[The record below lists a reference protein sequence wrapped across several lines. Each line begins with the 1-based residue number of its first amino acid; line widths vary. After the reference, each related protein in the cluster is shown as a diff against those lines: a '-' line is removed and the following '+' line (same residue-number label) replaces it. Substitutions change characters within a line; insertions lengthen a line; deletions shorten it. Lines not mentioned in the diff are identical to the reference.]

1 MKKALLFTLLLG
13 LSGFLTSQNTMAN
26 THIENSKQTISTL
39 SFKEI
44 MRTFYAERL
53 EKVFVVDDDI
63 TQLPYVGI
71 GKTEEYNLVAVMHPA
86 INYKGNDGLER
97 YFVLIEKV
105 EIDEDGN
112 LGNSCHAC
120 TAKADLLLFKKNI
133 DGEYQLI
140 SYSQDDELLP
150 SSYGRIHFDTESI
163 QKNIHLLGRNLY
175 GSFYEFT
182 YYNHGYSES
191 SWEILHFNENNFIKT
206 YNTYDNMNLLSG
218 ESNVGTFDDEDSPLA
233 FSYESSIQV
242 QNNQT
247 TYFPLN
253 IIFKGDKQLDN
264 GRITKYNTIQ
274 TIQYQPAIDKY
285 QIIK

>member
-13 LSGFLTSQNTMAN
+13 LSSFLTSQNTMAN
-26 THIENSKQTISTL
+26 THIENPKQTISTL

-53 EKVFVVDDDI
+53 EKVFVADDDI

-97 YFVLIEKV
+97 YFVIIEKV

-112 LGNSCHAC
+112 LGYACHAC
-120 TAKADLLLFKKNI
+120 TARADLLLFKQNTN
-133 DGEYQLI
+133 GEYQLI
-140 SYSQDDELLP
+140 SYSQNDNLLP
-150 SSYGRIHFDTESI
+150 SAYGRIHVDTETI
-163 QKNIHLLGRNLY
+163 QKNIRLLGRNLY

-182 YYNHGYSES
+182 YANNGYSES
-191 SWEILHFNENNFIKT
+191 SWEILHFNENNFLKT
-206 YNTYDNMNLLSG
+206 YNTYQNMNLFSS
-218 ESNVGTFDDEDSPLA
+218 ESNVDSFYDEGSPLA
-233 FSYESSIQV
+233 YSYESTIQV
-242 QNNQT
+242 ENNQMN
-247 TYFPLN
+247 YFPLN

-264 GRITKYNTIQ
+264 GRITKYNTIK
-274 TIQYQPAIDKY
+274 TIQYQPVIDKY
-285 QIIK
+285 QIVK